1 MGIAHTR
8 WATCGGKVSH
18 NAHPH
23 FDDTSRFHIVH
34 NGIISNHN
42 EIKEKY
48 LDDVKF
54 TSETDNCEWSS
65 TKIPIDCWKIVTVGC
80 HDHRQQKPW
89 HHLHLNYGIPYSHW
103 IQLSR
108 GPNFRCFIKNSLP
121 MVCRDVLSYQWWIDP
136 WIGCNQNTWAQRK
149 IQRQAHQDW

>member
-54 TSETDNCEWSS
+54 TSETDTEVLVQYVSKLVKEG
-65 TKIPIDCWKIVTVGC
+65 TTVSEAL
-80 HDHRQQKPW
+80 QKF
-89 HHLHLNYGIPYSHW
+89 
-103 IQLSR
+103 Q
-108 GPNFRCFIKNSLP
+108 
-121 MVCRDVLSYQWWIDP
+121 
-136 WIGCNQNTWAQRK
+136 
-149 IQRQAHQDW
+149 